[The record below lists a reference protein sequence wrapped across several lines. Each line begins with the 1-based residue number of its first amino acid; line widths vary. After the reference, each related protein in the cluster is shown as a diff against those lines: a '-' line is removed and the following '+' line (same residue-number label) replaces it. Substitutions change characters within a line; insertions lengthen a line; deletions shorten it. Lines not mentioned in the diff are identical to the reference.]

1 MTGFVAV
8 GKISSP
14 VGLRGELKV
23 IRWTD
28 TVERFELLK
37 KVWIGSDESSKKEFD
52 VEGVRIAGAN
62 VVIKF
67 VGIDDRT
74 AAEQMVD
81 KLVLIPDEET
91 VQPVKGS
98 YYIDDVVGMKVVT
111 EEGKEVGVVCEI
123 LRYPSNDLWQVDSG
137 SRIISIPAV
146 KEFIRKVDLPS
157 KTVVIHEIEGLLE
170 L

>member
-37 KVWIGSDESSKKEFD
+37 KVWIGNDESSKKEFG
-52 VEGVRIAGAN
+52 VEGVRISGAH
-62 VVIKF
+62 VVVKLA
-67 VGIDDRT
+67 GIDDRT
-74 AAEQMVD
+74 AAERMVD
-81 KLVLIPDEET
+81 KLMLIPDEET
-91 VQPVKGS
+91 VQPGKGT
-98 YYIDDVVGMKVVT
+98 YFIDDVVGMKVVT

-146 KEFIRKVDLPS
+146 KEFIRRVDVAT
-157 KTVVIHEIEGLLE
+157 KTVVIHEIEGLLD